1 MTPQVRVT
9 GETWLWFALFVVVAG
24 WAMSVVP

>member
-24 WAMSVVP
+24 LTVSLLP